1 MSQLIIGL
9 TGGIASGKTTVSDTF
24 SEHNVDIV
32 DADIVAREAV
42 SIGSKALQEIVT
54 HFGSKIL
61 LPTGELNRRQLRD
74 IIFSNELEKK
84 WLNSLL
90 HPLIRETIAT
100 QLQNCSTPY
109 CILVAPL
116 LIENKME
123 ALVDK
128 ILVIDVEE
136 ETQIQRTMA
145 RDNCSYQQAKAILS
159 AQITRKDR
167 LIAADD
173 IIHNNGMIDE
183 LTNDI
188 KKLHDKYS
196 KIAQEGS

>member
-1 MSQLIIGL
+1 MSQLVIGL

-54 HFGSKIL
+54 HFGSNIL

-74 IIFSNELEKK
+74 IVFTNELEKK

-90 HPLIRETIAT
+90 HPLIREAITS
-100 QLQNCSTPY
+100 QLKSCSTPY

-116 LIENKME
+116 LIENNME

-128 ILVIDVEE
+128 ILVIDVDE
-136 ETQIQRTMA
+136 ETQIQRTMI
-145 RDNCSYQQAKAILS
+145 RDNCSYEQAKAILS

-173 IIHNNGMIDE
+173 IIHNNGMIDK

-188 KKLHDKYS
+188 KKLHDEYS

>member
-1 MSQLIIGL
+1 MSQLVIGL

-54 HFGSKIL
+54 HFGSNIL

-74 IIFSNELEKK
+74 IVFTNELEKK

-90 HPLIRETIAT
+90 HPLIREAITS
-100 QLQNCSTPY
+100 QLKSFSTPY

-116 LIENKME
+116 LIENNME

-128 ILVIDVEE
+128 ILVIDVDE
-136 ETQIQRTMA
+136 ETQIQRTMI
-145 RDNCSYQQAKAILS
+145 RDNCSYEQAKAILS

-173 IIHNNGMIDE
+173 IIHNNGMIDK

-188 KKLHDKYS
+188 KKLHDEYS